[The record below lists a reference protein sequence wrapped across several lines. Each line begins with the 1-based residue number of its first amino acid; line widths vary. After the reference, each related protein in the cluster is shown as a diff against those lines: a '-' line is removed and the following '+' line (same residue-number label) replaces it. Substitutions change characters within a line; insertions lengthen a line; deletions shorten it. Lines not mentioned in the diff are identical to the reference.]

1 MAFAAGIIAVAL
13 SLAMLPLD
21 PRGWANIAVRDLG
34 QVYLVGFL
42 FPLIYIRRTGGDFAD
57 FGFSLRRWPLFRHQR
72 RAGGRPVLPDA
83 PRHAAAG

>member
-1 MAFAAGIIAVAL
+1 MGRTIFRWQPGRDTLVAFAAGIIAVAL

-42 FPLIYIRRTGGDFAD
+42 FPLLYIAK
-57 FGFSLRRWPLFRHQR
+57 
-72 RAGGRPVLPDA
+72 
-83 PRHAAAG
+83 